1 MSLMMA
7 WKSPPRAP
15 HSFSAVSIA
24 AAAPGRAAPPGEAS
38 SGPGSAAGGGGG
50 VGAAR
55 RGQERHRLRGHPPG
69 SAGPDGGG
77 TERNGWENGE
87 RISEPGAA
95 AERGGEGRDLRRHMR
110 CPGSGGGRGG
120 WVGLGMLRFGE
131 GGRGGEKRGGW
142 QTEHPRDAGGF
153 GAASGLV
160 ELGTRFRGMLG
171 VAGTGE
177 TRGCPKGSAEGF
189 GAALQSSCR
198 GAVSSGAKDGGR
210 WGWRCLGGTKD
221 WGCRRSHPELLGGLG
236 MQLLGV
242 QCWAS

>member
-1 MSLMMA
+1 MGER
-7 WKSPPRAP
+7 RAELG
-15 HSFSAVSIA
+15 ARGGGGA
-24 AAAPGRAAPPGEAS
+24 GRRGA
-38 SGPGSAAGGGGG
+38 GSAAAHALPG
-50 VGAAR
+50 VWGR
-55 RGQERHRLRGHPPG
+55 
-69 SAGPDGGG
+69 
-77 TERNGWENGE
+77 
-87 RISEPGAA
+87 
-95 AERGGEGRDLRRHMR
+95 EGRVGGFGDAEVW
-110 CPGSGGGRGG
+110 GGR
-120 WVGLGMLRFGE
+120 E
-131 GGRGGEKRGGW
+131 GGEKRGGW

-171 VAGTGE
+171 GAGTGE

>member
-1 MSLMMA
+1 MGGWGGGDPTFMSLMMA

-55 RGQERHRLRGHPPG
+55 RGRERHRLRGHPPG

-87 RISEPGAA
+87 RSSEPGAA

-120 WVGLGMLRFGE
+120 RGGWVGLGMLRFGE
-131 GGRGGEKRGGW
+131 GGRGGRREEGGRRSTRGMRGVLGQRVGWLSWERVSEGCSGVQVRGRRGGV
-142 QTEHPRDAGGF
+142 PRAVHRGLEQPCK
-153 GAASGLV
+153 AA
-160 ELGTRFRGMLG
+160 
-171 VAGTGE
+171 A
-177 TRGCPKGSAEGF
+177 
-189 GAALQSSCR
+189 
-198 GAVSSGAKDGGR
+198 
-210 WGWRCLGGTKD
+210 
-221 WGCRRSHPELLGGLG
+221 
-236 MQLLGV
+236 GV
-242 QCWAS
+242 QYPLGPRMGGDGDGDA